1 MNKELEQEPDWFE
14 GNVEKERG
22 ELRNKGLERARL
34 YNVFVDT
41 PRAVELL
48 RHWEETLVEKQTPVE
63 STLQRYA
70 ADEAV
75 RDFVRG
81 IKRQIKMAQEE
92 F

>member
-14 GNVEKERG
+14 GNVKKDRL
-22 ELRNKGLERARL
+22 ELHNRALERARL

-48 RHWEETLVEKQTPVE
+48 RHWEESLVEKKTPVE
-63 STLQRYA
+63 SSLQRYA
-70 ADEAV
+70 ADESV